1 MDNFLE
7 IQRPYIAQG
16 FIRIRHKGKQ
26 IYIKTSEVVLLE
38 SDINYTHI
46 HLSSGKILVSS
57 RNLSLFE
64 FILKDTLSFIR
75 PNRRQVVNI
84 DYLSN
89 FSIENP
95 TKKLQL
101 INGLCINISR
111 RKSQKLTELFINQ
124 L

>member
-16 FIRIRHKGKQ
+16 VIRIRHRGKQ
-26 IYIKTSEVVLLE
+26 NYIKMSDVVLLE

-46 HLSSGKILVSS
+46 HLSSGITMVSS

-64 FILKDTLSFIR
+64 FMLKDTHSFIR

-84 DYLSN
+84 DYLTN
-89 FSIENP
+89 FSIEKS
-95 TKKLQL
+95 TKVLRL
-101 INGLCINISR
+101 INGLSINISR
-111 RKSQKLTELFINQ
+111 RKSQTLTKTFVNL